1 MAKSIQRLTAMAV
14 THASKSGLYPDG
26 GGLYL
31 RVARNGSKSWAF
43 RYTLNGRPHEMGLG
57 GLTKVASLMRA
68 RRQLM
73 CAARS
78 VTGTIRSHSAR
89 RRKRVRLLREA
100 VHAEVYWSLR
110 VASG

>member
-14 THASKSGLYPDG
+14 THASKPGLYPDG

-43 RYTLNGRPHEMGLG
+43 RYTLNNRPHEMGLG
-57 GLTKVASLMRA
+57 GLTKVSLADA
-68 RRQLM
+68 RKKATDVRGALGDGYDPLTLRQEE
-73 CAARS
+73 
-78 VTGTIRSHSAR
+78 
-89 RRKRVRLLREA
+89 EA